1 MKGKVLCQNL
11 EKIEEKI
18 RWTGDKVISIKGD
31 KIERKKSIGEYHY
44 YCVHFNPP
52 IEKEK
57 TFEYNIIASLSNE
70 GQIMRNYFSTVIKY
84 LTCEL
89 IMTLSF
95 PKEIAIELT
104 FREYADKEMTIQIKS
119 IKLQDEIEGFER
131 QDEENTIIY
140 KFTKKNPNVNYN
152 YVLEWEYINTKKS
165 EKP

>member
-1 MKGKVLCQNL
+1 
-11 EKIEEKI
+11 
-18 RWTGDKVISIKGD
+18 
-31 KIERKKSIGEYHY
+31 
-44 YCVHFNPP
+44 
-52 IEKEK
+52 
-57 TFEYNIIASLSNE
+57 
-70 GQIMRNYFSTVIKY
+70 
-84 LTCEL
+84 
-89 IMTLSF
+89 MTLSF
-95 PKEIAIELT
+95 PKEIAIDLT